1 MKGSISGYVA
11 RVEERTP
18 TLTIVSITGLT
29 GDGQDDE
36 HPFIQNIRFD
46 GRYRQLASNLTVGE
60 FVYVDVSYTYHN
72 WQTPSGEARSQ
83 NTMNGNTLYRI
94 EPVEVIKRDGYVC
107 PLFMVNEIR
116 LRVRLVRDVV
126 FKVQAGKRIC
136 EARVA
141 CSDQGQAHYYNLTAW
156 HDLASAMSKAVK
168 GDTLMAT
175 VKARKEKWTDANGE
189 HWRDHIEV
197 RSMTRSPIVL
207 QGARANLAGD

>member
-1 MKGSISGYVA
+1 MKGCISGYVA
-11 RVEERTP
+11 RIEERTP
-18 TLTIVSITGLT
+18 TLTIVSVTGLT

-46 GRYRQLASNLTVGE
+46 GRYRQLASGLNVGE
-60 FVYVDVSYTYHN
+60 FVYVDVTYTYHS

-94 EPVEVIKRDGYVC
+94 EPVEVIKKDGYVA

-116 LRVRLVRDVV
+116 LRVRLVRDAV

-141 CSDQGQAHYYNLTAW
+141 CSDQGQSHYYNLTAW
-156 HDLASAMSKAVK
+156 HDLAEAMGKAVK

-175 VKARKEKWTDANGE
+175 VKARKEKWTDAKGE

-197 RSMTRSPIVL
+197 RSMTRSPIAL